1 MVNGSPAIL
10 LCQGNY
16 KKQPFMFAALMASTL
31 GAVCGKHRLEKIMI
45 KSIAT
50 FIHKPVDE
58 STGGTI
64 LFVAACL
71 MFVQVL
77 TVLKHFWIG

>member
-1 MVNGSPAIL
+1 
-10 LCQGNY
+10 
-16 KKQPFMFAALMASTL
+16 
-31 GAVCGKHRLEKIMI
+31 MI

-58 STGGTI
+58 STSGTI
-64 LFVAACL
+64 LFVVACL

-77 TVLKHFWIG
+77 TELKQFWIG

>member
-1 MVNGSPAIL
+1 MI
-10 LCQGNY
+10 
-16 KKQPFMFAALMASTL
+16 AALIDAEPVTDRQ
-31 GAVCGKHRLEKIMI
+31 HLEKLMI

-58 STGGTI
+58 STSGTI
-64 LFVAACL
+64 LFVVACL

-77 TVLKHFWIG
+77 TELKQFWIG